1 MTFNIKDHYTIRMF
15 NSIII
20 IKLFCNV
27 ISLFN
32 ITTLS
37 QYMFI
42 VFFSLKYG
50 DPSRISLGGFIDKQE
65 TEQCHI

>member
-1 MTFNIKDHYTIRMF
+1 MF

-20 IKLFCNV
+20 IKLFYNV

-32 ITTLS
+32 NYSKSRYVYSI
-37 QYMFI
+37 
-42 VFFSLKYG
+42 FFSLKYG
-50 DPSRISLGGFIDKQE
+50 DPSRINLGGFIDKQE